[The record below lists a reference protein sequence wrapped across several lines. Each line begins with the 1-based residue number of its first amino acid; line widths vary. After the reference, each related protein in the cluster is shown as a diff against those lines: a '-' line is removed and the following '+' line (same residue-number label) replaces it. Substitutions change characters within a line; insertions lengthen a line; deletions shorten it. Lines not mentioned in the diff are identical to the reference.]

1 MKIKI
6 SVLLIFVMCM
16 VTRGEIA
23 ADCPI
28 LPADNIWNTPID
40 TLPVHPNS
48 NLYID
53 TIGANTAFHPD
64 FGSGTWNGGPI
75 GIPFITVGNNQ
86 PMVSVTFDY
95 DDESDPGPYP
105 IPPNAPIEGG
115 SGSDGDRHVIVI
127 DRDNCILYE
136 LYYAFPQPN
145 GSWHAGSGAIFDLNS
160 NALRP
165 DTWTSADAAGL
176 PIFPGL
182 IRYEEI
188 LEGEIAHAIRFTVP
202 QTRKAY
208 VWPARHYASNLTAAR
223 YPPMGQRFR
232 LKAGFDI
239 SGYSPEVQI
248 ILRAMK
254 KYGIILADNGAPWFI
269 SGAPDE
275 RWDNDILREL
285 KTIYGS
291 DMEAV
296 DVSSLT
302 IDPDSGR
309 AVQPYASLSIVTP
322 NGGENLPVGSGYTIA
337 WETAGVTNP
346 VKLALWRNGSLVGA
360 IAKNIDFSTGSYTW
374 TVGDYMG
381 GTVPPA
387 PGYSIRIRE
396 KGKTVIDDSDSAF
409 TIAPPPSLEVLSPNG
424 GETPGQ
430 GRVHA
435 ITWNAVS
442 LSNPLKI
449 TLWRNGSLVGAI
461 AKNVDFSTGP
471 YSWTVGDYIGGTAPP
486 GPGYTIRIRE
496 KGKTVLDDSDS
507 SFSIVV
513 PSIGVTSPTGG
524 ESWSIGSSREI
535 TWDAPGV
542 TGLLKISLWKDGTRV
557 GLIAKIADGPAGPY
571 SWTVGNY
578 RGGTAAAGT
587 GYRVKIK
594 EGGVILSDFSDGVF
608 TLSHD

>member
-1 MKIKI
+1 MRTIFI
-6 SVLLIFVMCM
+6 VVLVFVVCM
-16 VTRGEIA
+16 VSHGGTVTG
-23 ADCPI
+23 CPV

-48 NLYID
+48 GLYIN
-53 TIGANTAFHPD
+53 TIGAGTAFHPD

-75 GIPFITVGNNQ
+75 GIPFITVGSGQ
-86 PMVSVTFDY
+86 PMVTVTFDY

-115 SGSDGDRHVIVI
+115 SGSTGDRHVLVI
-127 DRDNCILYE
+127 DTDSCILYE

-145 GSWHAGSGAIFDLNS
+145 GSWHAGSGAIYNLDS

-188 LEGEIAHAIRFTVP
+188 LEGEITHAIRFTAP

-208 VWPARHYASNLTAAR
+208 VWPARHYASSLTGIQ

-232 LKAGFDI
+232 LKAGFDT

-254 KYGIILADNGAPWFI
+254 KYGIILADNGSSWFI

-285 KTIYGS
+285 KTVYGS
-291 DMEAV
+291 DFEAV
-296 DVSSLT
+296 DVSSLK
-302 IDPDSGR
+302 IDPDSGQ
-309 AVQPYASLSIVTP
+309 AIQPYASLSVLSP
-322 NGGENLPVGSGYTIA
+322 NGGESLPIGSASTIT
-337 WETAGVTNP
+337 WETSGVTNP
-346 VKLALWRNGSLVGA
+346 VKITLWRDGSLLGK
-360 IAKNIDFSTGSYTW
+360 IASDVDFTSGSYSW
-374 TVGDYMG
+374 TVGDYIG
-381 GTVPPA
+381 GTAPRA
-387 PGYSIRIRE
+387 PGYVIKIKE
-396 KGKTVIDDSDSAF
+396 KGKVVSDVSDSGF
-409 TIAPPPSLEVLSPNG
+409 TIAPPPSLDVISPNG
-424 GETPGQ
+424 GESLGH
-430 GRVHA
+430 GRTYN
-435 ITWNAVS
+435 ITWDAVS

-449 TLWRNGSLVGAI
+449 TLWRNGSLVGVI
-461 AKNVDFSTGP
+461 AYNVDSSPGF
-471 YSWTVGDYIGGTAPP
+471 YSWTVGNFGGGTAAV
-486 GPGYTIRIRE
+486 GAGYTIKIKE
-496 KGKTVLDDSDS
+496 KGTAVADISDS

-513 PSIGVTSPTGG
+513 PSVSVVSPDGG
-524 ESWSIGSSREI
+524 ESWQIGSSRDI

-542 TGLLKISLWKDGTRV
+542 TGNLKITLWKDSVKAGI
-557 GLIAKIADGPAGPY
+557 IASITDISSGSY

-578 RGGTAAAGT
+578 IGGTVPAGS
-587 GYRVKIK
+587 GYVVKIK
-594 EGGVILSDFSDGVF
+594 ENGVAVSDSSDNGF
-608 TLSHD
+608 TLID